1 MTVLVPVLAAGML
14 VLLGAQGPPAAPSA
28 TGQGVFRAAT
38 ELVTLGVTV
47 TDAADRQ
54 VTGLGPDDFVVL
66 ENGKPQ
72 SIKFFS
78 AGEAPLDVVLLV
90 DTSSSMADKLEPS
103 RQAAKRFLATL
114 RPSDRASIVE
124 FNTQVR
130 VLHGFTSDRDLL
142 ERAIDATHAGGG
154 TALYTGL
161 YVALDHFARLDR
173 AGDGVRK
180 SAIVVL
186 SDGQDTA
193 SLLGE
198 EEVTER
204 ARRAGV
210 PLYFISLLSAQ
221 EEQALAVART
231 RRRSTPHDFVLN
243 ALARETGARAYFPGR
258 LEELEGVY
266 ETVANELA
274 QQYMLAYA
282 PGDVAADGSFRRIL
296 VRVPGHPG
304 ARPRTRAG
312 YYAPGE
318 HARR

>member
-1 MTVLVPVLAAGML
+1 MLA
-14 VLLGAQGPPAAPSA
+14 GAPPAG
-28 TGQGVFRAAT
+28 GQSVFRAAT
-38 ELVTLGVTV
+38 ELVTLSVTV
-47 TDAADRQ
+47 TDSEDRF
-54 VTGLGPDDFVVL
+54 VAGLGPDDFVVL
-66 ENGKPQ
+66 ENGTPQ
-72 SIKFFS
+72 RIRFFS
-78 AGEAPLDVVLLV
+78 AGDVPLDVVLLI
-90 DTSSSMADKLEPS
+90 DTSSSMVDKLEPS

-114 RPSDRASIVE
+114 RPSDRASIVA

-130 VLHGFTSDRDLL
+130 ILQGFTGDRALL
-142 ERAIDATHAGGG
+142 ERAVDATRARGT

-173 AGDGVRK
+173 SGDGVRK

-204 ARRAGV
+204 ARGAGV
-210 PLYFISLLSAQ
+210 PLYFISLLSA
-221 EEQALAVART
+221 EEEKQLADTRT

-243 ALARETGARAYFPGR
+243 ALARETGARAYFPSR
-258 LEELEGVY
+258 LDELEGVY

-274 QQYMLAYA
+274 QQYTLAYA
-282 PGDVAADGSFRRIL
+282 PENTTADGSFRRIL
-296 VRVPGHPG
+296 VRLPGHPG

-318 HARR
+318 QAQR